1 MTPMRDHLAKLLVA
15 SLAVL
20 ILWPAVAHAQGRGR
34 GGGGG
39 GRGGAQPQG
48 QGRGGRGP
56 QPGFVAAGVPEMPN
70 PPGPAPKQELTG
82 TWVGPISVVMG
93 AVPPM
98 TAAGQA
104 ARALN
109 IKIPRASDVGDQFVP
124 NNDPF
129 AICDPLGIPRVLLAH
144 WLSSRGGI
152 EFVPAAGRML
162 MLFEHQRV
170 WREIWMDGRQLP
182 AKVDERGFPDSRFY
196 GYSVGRWDG
205 DNVFVIDTVGL
216 DPRSWLEEAGLP
228 HTNAAKLQER
238 WRRVDQYHL
247 EATVTVNDPQYYTQP
262 FELMKNMYYW
272 KKDQNVREELCLP
285 SEALEYNG
293 RLAAPSGFGFEN
305 KP

>member
-1 MTPMRDHLAKLLVA
+1 MTPMRDHLTKLLVA

-34 GGGGG
+34 GG
-39 GRGGAQPQG
+39 RGG
-48 QGRGGRGP
+48 GP

-70 PPGPAPKQELTG
+70 PPGPAPTHDLTG

-93 AVPPM
+93 PYPPM
-98 TAAGQA
+98 TPAGQA

-109 IKIPRASDVGDQFVP
+109 SKIPRASDVGDQMVP

-152 EFVPAAGRML
+152 EFVPAANRML

-182 AKVDERGFPDSRFY
+182 AKVDERGAPDARFY
-196 GYSVGRWDG
+196 GYSVGRWEA

-216 DPRSWLEEAGLP
+216 DSRSWLEEAGLP

-262 FELMKNMYYW
+262 FQLMKNVYYW
-272 KKDQNVREELCLP
+272 KKDQNVAEELCLP

-293 RLAAPSGFGFEN
+293 RLAAPSGFGIAN

>member
-1 MTPMRDHLAKLLVA
+1 LTIEISEVLPMRDHLAKVLVA

-20 ILWPAVAHAQGRGR
+20 TIWPMVAQA
-34 GGGGG
+34 
-39 GRGGAQPQG
+39 
-48 QGRGGRGP
+48 QGRGGRGR

-70 PPGPAPKQELTG
+70 PPGPAPKQDLTG
-82 TWVGPISVVMG
+82 TWVGPTSVVMG
-93 AVPPM
+93 PYPPM
-98 TAAGQA
+98 TPAGQA

-109 IKIPRASDVGDQFVP
+109 NKIPRASDNVTKMEP

-129 AICDPLGIPRVLLAH
+129 AICDPLGFPRVLLSH

-152 EFVPAAGRML
+152 EFVPAANRMV

-182 AKVDERGFPDSRFY
+182 AKVDARGAPDSRFY
-196 GYSVGRWDG
+196 GYSVGGWEA

-216 DPRSWLEEAGLP
+216 DPRSWLDEAGLP

-238 WRRVDQYHL
+238 WTRVDQYHL
-247 EATVTVNDPQYYTQP
+247 EATVTVNDPEYFTQP
-262 FELMKNMYYW
+262 FQLMKTAYYW
-272 KKDQNVREELCLP
+272 KKDQNVQEELCLP